1 MCGGIANIF
10 ASALI
15 VCAWGFFLLS
25 GVADPEGGTKALWPI
40 FGIANELWLKA
51 ENLQQTGSFKA
62 RGAYNAIA
70 GLSAEERAR
79 GVITYSSGNH
89 GQAVAFAERLV
100 GQAFGFGE
108 MAAISVSLLSSRRL
122 AFTRKSHLI
131 CSVLVAR
138 ALERTDAVFELD
150 PSAMLP
156 ADLAKH
162 YGVKP

>member
-1 MCGGIANIF
+1 MDFLPGDFILTHRSGPIPRLIRAGQRLRF
-10 ASALI
+10 RGPDRTYAHWSHSALI
-15 VCAWGFFLLS
+15 VDAQGAIVEAEASSVRRDHLS
-25 GVADPEGGTKALWPI
+25 RYKDSEYHVVHLGDT
-40 FGIANELWLKA
+40 ANE
-51 ENLQQTGSFKA
+51 
-62 RGAYNAIA
+62 RD
-70 GLSAEERAR
+70 RR
-79 GVITYSSGNH
+79 
-89 GQAVAFAERLV
+89 QAVAFAERLV

>member
-1 MCGGIANIF
+1 HKDIYYLF
-10 ASALI
+10 
-15 VCAWGFFLLS
+15 V
-25 GVADPEGGTKALWPI
+25 DPWTT
-40 FGIANELWLKA
+40 
-51 ENLQQTGSFKA
+51 ENQ
-62 RGAYNAIA
+62 RDP
-70 GLSAEERAR
+70 R
-79 GVITYSSGNH
+79 
-89 GQAVAFAERLV
+89 QAVAFAERLV